1 MHYRRDYTA
10 GASYFF
16 TVVMF
21 RRLPLLGSREA
32 VAILREA
39 IRAEKA
45 RRPFQI
51 DAMVILPD
59 HIHALWTLP
68 PDDADYSI
76 RWRNIKRSF
85 TQHTNPVKRPTVFGS
100 RQRKGEQ
107 AIWQRRFWEHRIRTE
122 CDFNHHVDY
131 IHYNPVKHGLVM
143 RPVDWQYSSIHRYI
157 QQGILT
163 SDWGADCVI
172 NIPDATGYE

>member
-1 MHYRRDYTA
+1 MQYRRDYTN

-21 RRLPLLGSREA
+21 RRLPLLGNREA
-32 VAILREA
+32 VDILREA

-59 HIHALWTLP
+59 HIHAIWTLP
-68 PDDADYSI
+68 TDDADYSI

-85 TQHTNPVKRPTVFGS
+85 TQHIEPDNRPTVFGS

-107 AIWQRRFWEHRIRTE
+107 AIWQRRFWEHRIRDE
-122 CDFNHHVDY
+122 KDFNQHIEY
-131 IHYNPVKHGLVM
+131 IHYNPVKHGLVK
-143 RPVDWQYSSIHRYI
+143 RPIDWQYSSIHRYI
-157 QQGILT
+157 RQRIVT
-163 SDWGADCVI
+163 PDWGVGCVVD
-172 NIPDATGYE
+172 IPITTGE